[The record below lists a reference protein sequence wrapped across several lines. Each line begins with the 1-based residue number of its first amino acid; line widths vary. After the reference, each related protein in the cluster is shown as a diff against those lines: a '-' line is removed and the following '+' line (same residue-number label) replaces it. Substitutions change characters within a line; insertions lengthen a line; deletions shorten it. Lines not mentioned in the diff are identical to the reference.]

1 MLCRY
6 SFITPKGKLFW
17 YFSMSQKLL
26 YVAARSTIVACPAL
40 LFSVWILNLTHI
52 YLWFRLGRM
61 TDRSVGASRPTLGT
75 RCQAADTS
83 ATRTTSAPA
92 PSPAT
97 DRPTGRTDTDYCSNV
112 DSHLLYLLHPHL
124 QILLYKYYYIT
135 ILLYY
140 NITILLS
147 LQYYYKLSKN
157 RLVHLLHKELQYFYN
172 RLTYF
177 GHWGASKINFKYTF
191 SKTKQKIVYFCIN
204 VVKPVSGSI
213 WRKKSESGSE

>member
-1 MLCRY
+1 MQADLHWEPAVRLPTRVRHGQRVLQHPVLRQTDLQAGR
-6 SFITPKGKLFW
+6 IL
-17 YFSMSQKLL
+17 
-26 YVAARSTIVACPAL
+26 TIVVM
-40 LFSVWILNLTHI
+40 SIRI
-52 YLWFRLGRM
+52 YI
-61 TDRSVGASRPTLGT
+61 
-75 RCQAADTS
+75 
-83 ATRTTSAPA
+83 
-92 PSPAT
+92 
-97 DRPTGRTDTDYCSNV
+97 YCIRICK
-112 DSHLLYLLHPHL
+112 H
-124 QILLYKYYYIT
+124 YYTNIT

>member
-1 MLCRY
+1 MQADLHWEPAVRLPTRVRHGQRVLQHPVLRQTDLQAGR
-6 SFITPKGKLFW
+6 IL
-17 YFSMSQKLL
+17 
-26 YVAARSTIVACPAL
+26 TIVVM
-40 LFSVWILNLTHI
+40 SIRI
-52 YLWFRLGRM
+52 YYI
-61 TDRSVGASRPTLGT
+61 
-75 RCQAADTS
+75 
-83 ATRTTSAPA
+83 
-92 PSPAT
+92 
-97 DRPTGRTDTDYCSNV
+97 YC
-112 DSHLLYLLHPHL
+112 
-124 QILLYKYYYIT
+124 IRICKYYYT
-135 ILLYY
+135 
-140 NITILLS
+140 NITI